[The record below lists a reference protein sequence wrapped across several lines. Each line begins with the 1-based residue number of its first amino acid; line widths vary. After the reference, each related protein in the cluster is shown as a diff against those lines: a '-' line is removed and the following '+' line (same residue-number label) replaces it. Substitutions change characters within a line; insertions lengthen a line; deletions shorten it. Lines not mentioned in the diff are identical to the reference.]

1 MYSHIK
7 IINLIPYVHIDTRD
21 LLESKS
27 LILNKKYNIDN
38 NFCHLNRALLY
49 AHQFPI
55 LHMIIA
61 FCCCC
66 FFFREINFTRKTYK
80 CTFRSKKAFPKMG
93 VYFFPYHTVGRLH
106 KYVICSCST
115 CTIVIF
121 IP

>member
-7 IINLIPYVHIDTRD
+7 IINLIPYVHIDIRD

-66 FFFREINFTRKTYK
+66 FFFVKSISRERPTNVLLEV
-80 CTFRSKKAFPKMG
+80 KKPFQKWECI
-93 VYFFPYHTVGRLH
+93 FFP
-106 KYVICSCST
+106 
-115 CTIVIF
+115 TILSAGYTNM
-121 IP
+121 